1 MSLAVAYRPIVI
13 PTFVEDDISF
23 LVQKDC
29 FRKSGMIAW
38 SEFARLGLLHVAI
51 TASAVARASTRSR
64 PIAAPGCQWAQPIIC
79 WTLNVIQHTSDVDC
93 SDGYDN
99 HSGVR
104 GFVWELNRTE

>member
-64 PIAAPGCQWAQPIIC
+64 PIAAPGCQRAQSNTC
-79 WTLNVIQHTSDVDC
+79 WTFNVIQHTSNVDG

-104 GFVWELNRTE
+104 MLAWVLNRKE